1 MNTEIS
7 DKTLSGIFYLLTV
20 MCILYGMTDI
30 GGSVFTNSIVSEEW
44 LSTILNNYYDLI
56 IVFYVFICLQISG
69 YVELKYGKD
78 YLTVSILSILLTPFS
93 LFFIVDGKKNEV

>member
-1 MNTEIS
+1 MNTETS

-20 MCILYGMTDI
+20 MCLLYGMTDI
-30 GGSVFTNSIVSEEW
+30 EGSVFTNSITSKQW
-44 LSTILNNYYDLI
+44 LSSILNNYYDLI
-56 IVFYVFICLQISG
+56 IVLYAFICLQISG

-93 LFFIVDGKKNEV
+93 LFFVLDGKKNES

>member
-1 MNTEIS
+1 MSTETS

-20 MCILYGMTDI
+20 MCLLYGMTDI
-30 GGSVFTNSIVSEEW
+30 GGLVFTNSIVSEKW
-44 LSTILNNYYDLI
+44 LSSILNNYYDLL
-56 IVFYVFICLQISG
+56 IVLYVFTCLQISG

-93 LFFIVDGKKNEV
+93 LFFVVDGKKNES

>member
-1 MNTEIS
+1 MNTETS

-20 MCILYGMTDI
+20 MCLFYGMTNI
-30 GGSVFTNSIVSEEW
+30 EESVFKKSIVSQEW
-44 LSTILNNYYDLI
+44 LLLVLNNYYDLI

-93 LFFIVDGKKNEV
+93 LFLVLDGK

>member
-1 MNTEIS
+1 MSTETS

-20 MCILYGMTDI
+20 MCLLYGMTDI
-30 GGSVFTNSIVSEEW
+30 EVSAFTNSITS
-44 LSTILNNYYDLI
+44 LPLCCKPFIFSYDLI

-93 LFFIVDGKKNEV
+93 LFFVLDGKKNES

>member
-1 MNTEIS
+1 MNTETA
-7 DKTLSGIFYLLTV
+7 DKTLSGIFYLLAV
-20 MCILYGMTDI
+20 MCLLYGMTDI
-30 GGSVFTNSIVSEEW
+30 KSSAYINSISSEEW
-44 LSTILNNYYDLI
+44 LSSILNNYYDLI

-93 LFFIVDGKKNEV
+93 LFFVVDGKKNES

>member
-1 MNTEIS
+1 MNTETS

-20 MCILYGMTDI
+20 MCLLYAITDI
-30 GGSVFTNSIVSEEW
+30 GGSVFKDSITSEKW
-44 LSTILNNYYDLI
+44 LSSILNNYYDLL

-78 YLTVSILSILLTPFS
+78 YLTISILSILLTPLS
-93 LFFIVDGKKNEV
+93 LFFVVDGKKNEN

>member
-1 MNTEIS
+1 MSTETS

-20 MCILYGMTDI
+20 MCLLYGMTDI
-30 GGSVFTNSIVSEEW
+30 GESVFKNSIASQEW
-44 LSTILNNYYDLI
+44 LSSILNNYYDLI

-93 LFFIVDGKKNEV
+93 LFFVGYDKKNES

>member
-1 MNTEIS
+1 MNTETS

-20 MCILYGMTDI
+20 MCLLYGITDI
-30 GGSVFTNSIVSEEW
+30 KGLVFTNSIVSEKW
-44 LSTILNNYYDLI
+44 LSSILNNYYDLI

-78 YLTVSILSILLTPFS
+78 YLTVSILSILLSPLS
-93 LFFIVDGKKNEV
+93 LLFVLDGKKNEN